1 MLVRVPGR
9 GNNHATLPDLKNGCT
24 GHAGGNEKKGGY
36 MKSLQL
42 LAGITVLA
50 LSVWGCSTTNAP
62 MGMPTLSG
70 EPNPNTGKYTPP
82 PSPIPPPR
90 T

>member
-1 MLVRVPGR
+1 
-9 GNNHATLPDLKNGCT
+9 
-24 GHAGGNEKKGGY
+24 

-42 LAGITVLA
+42 LAGVSVLA
-50 LSVWGCSTTNAP
+50 LALSACTTTNTP
-62 MGMPTLSG
+62 GGMPVLTG
-70 EPNPNTGKYTPP
+70 RDNPNTGKVFPP